1 MTVEKRS
8 AVAETISG
16 ALAQIA
22 TELELDIT
30 ELDYNIDSA
39 QFLDENGHRTSRRDV
54 EVTGWKKVLK
64 PGINEMQ
71 SWLSTTIEALGLEA
85 TVTVRESHNTL
96 HFTIASEQGG
106 QIIGR
111 RGATLK
117 SIEKLMNTYSV
128 KVGYEWKYALHV
140 DGGEERS
147 ERRGDRDDSRGR
159 NRNDS
164 RGDRRNDRNDRN
176 DRRGDRRNDRN
187 DRNDRRGDRRDNKR
201 DEEGLKRLSKM
212 LGNRVLES
220 GEPLIVEK
228 ELNGYQ
234 RRIIHMAI
242 KDFKGVKSESFDADG
257 VRKIRLVQAEI
268 EDSSESSESS
278 SED

>member
-8 AVAETISG
+8 AIADTISG

-30 ELDYNIDSA
+30 ELDYEIDSA

-54 EVTGWKKVLK
+54 EVTGWKKVVK

-85 TVTVRESHNTL
+85 TVTVRESRNTL
-96 HFTIASEQGG
+96 HFTITSEQGG

-117 SIEKLMNTYSV
+117 SIEKLMNTYSA

-147 ERRGDRDDSRGR
+147 ERRRDRDDSR
-159 NRNDS
+159 DS
-164 RGDRRNDRNDRN
+164 RSRNRN

-212 LGNRVLES
+212 LANRVLES
-220 GEPLIVEK
+220 GEPLVVEK

-234 RRIIHMAI
+234 RRIVHMTI
-242 KDFKGVKSESFDADG
+242 KDFKGVNSESFDAEG
-257 VRKIRLVQAEI
+257 VRKIRLVQAEV
-268 EDSSESSESS
+268 EESSESSESS